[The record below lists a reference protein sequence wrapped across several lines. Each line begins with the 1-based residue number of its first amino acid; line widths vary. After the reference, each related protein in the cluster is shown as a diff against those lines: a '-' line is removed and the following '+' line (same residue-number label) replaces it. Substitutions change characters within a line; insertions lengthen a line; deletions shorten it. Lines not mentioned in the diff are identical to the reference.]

1 MLESIRNDMHISEF
15 AKACGTSV
23 RMIRFY
29 EKLNLITP
37 LRNPNGYRRYEE
49 QDINYVKKI
58 ILLNH
63 AGLPLEDIA
72 LLRTCL
78 NEEPQNFCAELRG
91 KLEHTQRSIEQ
102 HIKTLEQSKTLIS
115 KLLVMDKK
123 K

>member
-1 MLESIRNDMHISEF
+1 MHISEF

-37 LRNPNGYRRYEE
+37 LRNPNGYRRYVE

-63 AGLPLEDIA
+63 AGLPLKD
-72 LLRTCL
+72 
-78 NEEPQNFCAELRG
+78 EEPQNFCAELRG

-115 KLLVMDKK
+115 KLLVMNKK